1 MLTVKRLPTACI
13 RYCIKLVSVWKTIH
27 KQPIRCPEVIFI
39 AAERMSK
46 SLTANLDR
54 LRRVYKQ
61 CGDLEIKEW
70 RYGPD
75 LKHRAASVRFSTLA
89 DNDTNYMK
97 SVLQDLSNHTIG
109 PGLEVTPEMIRLF
122 FDAQGVSA
130 ESASKES
137 EWAAADGL
145 LLQGRSA
152 LLVDGWDQALCF
164 ETKRLETRPVSEPE
178 TEPVVQGPREGTV
191 EDLQKNVGMIRMR
204 LQTPALKFQ
213 FFRAGGHSNTMIGYG
228 YLDGVVD
235 PGMLAEF
242 ERRLQTCKGKGDI
255 IDTSFIE
262 ELIEDRPLS
271 PFPQFRYTER
281 TDVAAASMLNGK
293 IVLLVEGSGSIM
305 ICPGLFFD
313 LLQSSED
320 YYQRVLVSNFIRWLR
335 FIALFIAISLPSLY
349 ISISTFH
356 TELIPTVLLLAIVDS
371 REGIPFGAFVEAVIM
386 VFFFE
391 LLKEAGI
398 RLPRAIGSAVS
409 IVGALVIGEAAINAG
424 IASPIMIVV
433 VALTGIAS
441 FSLPQYNLSIALR
454 LIQFPLM
461 ALASLLGGFGILLG
475 YLFIWLHL
483 TTLTSIG
490 VPYLTPIAPWKAG
503 QFRDTLIRT
512 KLPALI
518 RRPKPPRSTK

>member
-1 MLTVKRLPTACI
+1 
-13 RYCIKLVSVWKTIH
+13 
-27 KQPIRCPEVIFI
+27 
-39 AAERMSK
+39 MSK
-46 SLTANLDR
+46 SLPSSLDR

-61 CGDLEIKEW
+61 CDDLAIQDW

-75 LKHRAASVRFSTLA
+75 LKHRAASVYFKTIC
-89 DNDTNYMK
+89 DNSTNYMK
-97 SVLQDLSNHTIG
+97 SALQDLTNHVIG
-109 PGLEVTPEMIRLF
+109 PGLDVTPEMLRVF
-122 FDAQGVSA
+122 FGAHGVSA
-130 ESASKES
+130 ERASLER
-137 EWAAADGL
+137 EWASVDRL
-145 LLQGRSA
+145 LLQGYMI
-152 LLVDGWDQALCF
+152 LVVDGWDQALCF
-164 ETKRLETRPVSEPE
+164 ESDRLETRQVMEPQ

-213 FFRAGGHSNTMIGYG
+213 FFKAGGHSNTTIGYG

-235 PGMLAEF
+235 PPVLAEF
-242 ERRLQTCKGKGDI
+242 EQRLQRCKGKGDI

-262 ELIEDRPLS
+262 ELIEDHPLS

-281 TDVAAASMLNGK
+281 TDVAAAAMLGGK

-349 ISISTFH
+349 IAISTFH

-371 REGIPFGAFVEAVIM
+371 REGIPFGAFLEAVIM

-398 RLPRAIGSAVS
+398 RLPRAVGSAVS

-424 IASPIMIVV
+424 IASPFMVVV

-454 LIQFPLM
+454 MIQFPLM

-483 TTLTSIG
+483 VTLTSLG
-490 VPYLTPIAPWKAG
+490 VPFLTPIAPWKAE
-503 QFRDTLIRT
+503 QFRDTVIRT

-518 RRPKPPRSTK
+518 RRPKPPRST

>member
-1 MLTVKRLPTACI
+1 MARIASERL
-13 RYCIKLVSVWKTIH
+13 
-27 KQPIRCPEVIFI
+27 
-39 AAERMSK
+39 SK
-46 SLTANLDR
+46 SLDANLDR
-54 LRRVYKQ
+54 LRRVYKH
-61 CGDLEIKEW
+61 CDDLAVKDW

-75 LKHRAASVRFSTLA
+75 LKHRAASVHFKTLA
-89 DNDTNYMK
+89 DSGTNYMK
-97 SVLQDLSNHTIG
+97 SALQDLSNHVIG
-109 PGLEVTPEMIRLF
+109 PGLDITPELIRVF
-122 FDAQGVSA
+122 FGARGVSA
-130 ESASKES
+130 ESASLES
-137 EWAAADGL
+137 EWAAADRL
-145 LLQGRSA
+145 MLQGYSI
-152 LLVDGWDQALCF
+152 LLIDGWDQALCF
-164 ETKRLETRPVSEPE
+164 ESKRLETRPVSEPE

-191 EDLQKNVGMIRMR
+191 ESLQKNVGMIRMR

-235 PGMLAEF
+235 PALLAEF
-242 ERRLQTCKGKGDI
+242 ERRLQSCKGKGDI

-313 LLQSSED
+313 LMQSSED

-349 ISISTFH
+349 IAISTFH

-398 RLPRAIGSAVS
+398 RLPRNVGSAVS

-424 IASPIMIVV
+424 IASPFMVVV

-441 FSLPQYNLSIALR
+441 FALPQYNLSIAMR

-461 ALASLLGGFGILLG
+461 AFASLLGGFGILLG

-483 TTLTSIG
+483 VTLTSLG
-490 VPYLTPIAPWKAG
+490 VPYLTPIAPWKAD
-503 QFRDTLIRT
+503 QFRDTLVRA
-512 KLPALI
+512 KLPALV
-518 RRPKPPRSTK
+518 RRPRPPSST